1 MSEIDTAMNLMF
13 KSLGMGNELISTGL
27 NIVNLFIKPIDQSP
41 ENKMWNTAIER
52 GQVNVIPCHGDDMKA
67 LIDELEKKHIPYK
80 AYHNMVMVLKADYQ
94 QVQDVINLGD
104 WTQTGMAP
112 VEERMKDKSEKGMYE
127 VIVGSPEEAVLVQA
141 RLDNNNVTH
150 AITQEGFGSQYKI
163 VVADV
168 DKENLNRAIFD
179 MSIDL
184 QGEYGEILKK
194 ELGRDEL
201 YKLNVLENIGD
212 TTKNKEPLYVVD
224 VHGASITSDASSA
237 VFKGPN
243 GETVSEKKGRAN
255 KKDDLAPIAGK
266 FLDMKMP
273 TKLTKEEYGV
283 FSTLN
288 SDKERQDFIIEK
300 RREQGIGTLSKEEL
314 DIVIKHEKQRSLI
327 EAKLRQEHP
336 SEIVADANDYNNEQ
350 PLALFVEAEKQNY
363 EMSHDLA
370 SLGNID
376 ATILNVALMEY
387 KGYDIDAPEIDYD
400 ELAEVEDDI
409 FHVQNRPDWLDDF
422 VLDAQ
427 NQDKEVQ
434 ETDEQEI

>member
-13 KSLGMGNELISTGL
+13 KSLGMGNEIVSTGL
-27 NIVNLFIKPIDQSP
+27 NIINLFIKPIDQSP

-52 GQVNVIPCHGDDMKA
+52 GQVNVIPCHGDDMKT
-67 LIDELEKKHIPYK
+67 LINELEKGHIPYK

-127 VIVGSPEEAVLVQA
+127 VVVGSPKEAMLVQA

-168 DKENLNRAIFD
+168 DKENLERAIFD

-201 YKLNVLENIGD
+201 YKLNVLEKIGD
-212 TTKNKEPLYVVD
+212 TTKNKELLYVVD
-224 VHGASITSDASSA
+224 VHGASITSDSRSA
-237 VFKGPN
+237 VFKGPD
-243 GETVSEKKGRAN
+243 GETVSGKKGRSN
-255 KKDDLAPIAGK
+255 KQDDLAPIAGK

-288 SDKERQDFIIEK
+288 SDKERQNFIIEK

-314 DIVIKHEKQRSLI
+314 DIVDRKS
-327 EAKLRQEHP
+327 
-336 SEIVADANDYNNEQ
+336 V
-350 PLALFVEAEKQNY
+350 V
-363 EMSHDLA
+363 
-370 SLGNID
+370 
-376 ATILNVALMEY
+376 
-387 KGYDIDAPEIDYD
+387 
-400 ELAEVEDDI
+400 
-409 FHVQNRPDWLDDF
+409 
-422 VLDAQ
+422 
-427 NQDKEVQ
+427 
-434 ETDEQEI
+434 

>member
-41 ENKMWNTAIER
+41 ENKMWNMAIEK

-67 LIDELEKKHIPYK
+67 LIKELEQSHIPYK
-80 AYHNMVMVLKADYQ
+80 AYHNMVIVLKEDYQ
-94 QVQDVINLGD
+94 QIQNVIDTEN

-127 VIVGSPEEAVLVQA
+127 VVVGSAEEAMLVQA
-141 RLDNNNVTH
+141 RLDNNDVTH
-150 AITQEGFGSQYKI
+150 AITQEGFGSRYKF
-163 VVADV
+163 VVSDV
-168 DKENLNRAIFD
+168 DRENLNRAIFD

-184 QGEYGEILKK
+184 RGEYGEILKK
-194 ELGRDEL
+194 ELGRDER
-201 YKLNVLENIGD
+201 YKLNTLEEIGD

-224 VHGASITSDASSA
+224 VHGASITSDARSA
-237 VFKGPN
+237 VFKGSD
-243 GETVSEKKGRAN
+243 GETVSGKKGRIN
-255 KKDDLAPIAGK
+255 KQDDLASIAEK

-273 TKLTKEEYGV
+273 TKLTKEKYGV
-283 FSTLN
+283 YKTLK
-288 SDKERQDFIIEK
+288 SDEERQSFLVEK

-314 DIVIKHEKQRSLI
+314 EIVIKHEEQRSLI

-350 PLALFVEAEKQNY
+350 PLALFTEAEKQNY
-363 EMSHDLA
+363 EMNHDLA

-376 ATILNVALMEY
+376 ATILNDALMEY
-387 KGYDIDAPEIDYD
+387 KGYDIDETEIDYD
-400 ELAEVEDDI
+400 ELAEIEDDI
-409 FHVQNRPDWLDDF
+409 FHAQDRPDWLDDF
-422 VLDAQ
+422 ALDAQ
-427 NQDKEVQ
+427 NQDKDAP
-434 ETDEQEI
+434 ETDEQEM